1 MADEQTPQEQS
12 EQSLEVSGD
21 AWREV
26 GQQFRALGESLAAA
40 VRAAFEREETQ
51 QHLQELQNGLKAM
64 VNEVDQAVRE
74 VSASPEGQRV
84 RAEVERAAQ
93 TARSTGEQI
102 MREAQP
108 HLVSALRQVSEEI
121 QKMINHLEEGAKGG
135 EGSEGTEEAEEAKGI

>member
-1 MADEQTPQEQS
+1 
-12 EQSLEVSGD
+12 
-21 AWREV
+21 
-26 GQQFRALGESLAAA
+26 
-40 VRAAFEREETQ
+40 
-51 QHLQELQNGLKAM
+51 M

-108 HLVSALRQVSEEI
+108 HLVSALRQVSVEI